1 MKTYQEMSKE
11 ELTQELTALKAEY
24 EKIKGRDNMNC
35 LEAQSKI
42 MAFIENK
49 LPDDE
54 LREFIKHV
62 RSCKNCYEE
71 LDIYYTLIVGMKQLD
86 ESDNIST
93 DFKNALDRH
102 LDEEMNRL
110 TTVKRIANSTIMV
123 VIVLVVSGLIW
134 LYSGVLDKVYNYE
147 QTSKLSEQS
156 EYYYQDF
163 FGSRLLND
171 EEYDVSDID
180 KYYIEINTTQD
191 ETTDFM
197 KRVHKYNLSHKGM
210 NSL

>member
-1 MKTYQEMSKE
+1 
-11 ELTQELTALKAEY
+11 
-24 EKIKGRDNMNC
+24 MNC

-93 DFKNALDRH
+93 DFKDSLNNR

-110 TTVKRIANSTIMV
+110 TAVKRIANSTIMV
-123 VIVLVVSGLIW
+123 VIAAVVAGLIW
-134 LYSGVLDKVYNYE
+134 LYSGALDKVYTYE
-147 QTSKLSEQS
+147 QKSKLEEQPRYYYAEVFGPRLLDDS
-156 EYYYQDF
+156 EYDTT
-163 FGSRLLND
+163 
-171 EEYDVSDID
+171 DID
-180 KYYIEINTTQD
+180 AYYETQEEKED
-191 ETTDFM
+191 EGLVFM
-197 KRVHKYNLSHKGM
+197 KNVKKYNETHTGLE
-210 NSL
+210 

>member
-1 MKTYQEMSKE
+1 
-11 ELTQELTALKAEY
+11 
-24 EKIKGRDNMNC
+24 MNC

-93 DFKNALDRH
+93 DFKNALDKH
-102 LDEEMNRL
+102 LEEEMNRL
-110 TTVKRIANSTIMV
+110 TTVKRIANSTILVGIAAV
-123 VIVLVVSGLIW
+123 VAGLIW
-134 LYSGVLDKVYNYE
+134 LNSLA
-147 QTSKLSEQS
+147 
-156 EYYYQDF
+156 QDF
-163 FGSRLLND
+163 WTIPAMISVISTDITKNKTKSGMKVRNLCRISKNIMRIIR
-171 EEYDVSDID
+171 VSNSQ
-180 KYYIEINTTQD
+180 NTLWRAVN
-191 ETTDFM
+191 
-197 KRVHKYNLSHKGM
+197 KRRFSCQIQVKRY
-210 NSL
+210 